1 MLWSV
6 RDEEASDRGG
16 LLQGAGYKLQVSGE
30 KSIPEMRNESITATN
45 TADS

>member
-16 LLQGAGYKLQVSGE
+16 LLQGAGYKLQVSGGKKHSE
-30 KSIPEMRNESITATN
+30 VSERVTGFNA
-45 TADS
+45 ADS